1 MEALL
6 FSFGVG
12 VGMLSAASTNKAEAE
27 RMSELLQLAQT
38 ELQNL
43 KRALERRGGSTAEMN
58 SQSEDVKYFAIF
70 HPIYVFVDKQE
81 EV

>member
-12 VGMLSAASTNKAEAE
+12 VGMLSAANTNKAEVE
-27 RMSELLQLAQT
+27 RMSHLLQLAQT

-58 SQSEDVKYFAIF
+58 SQL
-70 HPIYVFVDKQE
+70 
-81 EV
+81 EVVNISI